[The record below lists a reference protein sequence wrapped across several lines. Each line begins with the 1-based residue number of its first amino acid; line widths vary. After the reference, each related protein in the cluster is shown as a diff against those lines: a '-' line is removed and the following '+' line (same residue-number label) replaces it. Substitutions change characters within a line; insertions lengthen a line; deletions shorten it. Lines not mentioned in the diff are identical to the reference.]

1 MQQEN
6 MKTLE
11 SLEDFRHFSEKELEI
26 RFDQLKKQ
34 IVPADKTIREQAEKH
49 WGHVAKPLGSLG
61 VLEEDIV
68 RTAAAQGEKVPD
80 FSKRALLIFCADN
93 GVVEE
98 GVSQTGQEVTAAVA
112 RSIAGRHS
120 SVCQMA
126 EVAGAD
132 IIPVDIGIQNREEI
146 HGVLNKKIRCGTRNF
161 LKEPAMTEEETVRAM
176 AVGMELVRT
185 LKEEGYRILATGEMG
200 IGNTATSSAMAA
212 ALLKCEVP
220 LVTGKGAGLSE
231 KGLLHKQEV
240 IGQAIRKYDLYE
252 KDAFTI
258 LETVGGLD
266 IAGLVGLCIGGA
278 IYRIPIVLDGVIS
291 LVAALTAEKIAPGT
305 KEYLLT
311 SHQGKEPAAK
321 FLLKALEKEAVLN
334 AHMALG
340 EGTGAV
346 MMFPLLDMALRV
358 YHAETTFFDIQVEQY
373 QRFDKL

>member
-1 MQQEN
+1 MEFIIEEPDKKIRQEIKAN
-6 MKTLE
+6 W
-11 SLEDFRHFSEKELEI
+11 DR
-26 RFDQLKKQ
+26 
-34 IVPADKTIREQAEKH
+34 
-49 WGHVAKPLGSLG
+49 VAKPLDGLGEFEGLLARIGAILGSP
-61 VLEEDIV
+61 EIDIAKKAV
-68 RTAAAQGEKVPD
+68 IVM
-80 FSKRALLIFCADN
+80 CADN
-93 GVVEE
+93 GVVAE
-98 GVSQTGQEVTAAVA
+98 GISQSGQEVTVAVA

-200 IGNTATSSAMAA
+200 IGNTTTSSAMAA

-252 KDAFTI
+252 KEAFTI

-266 IAGLVGLCIGGA
+266 IAGLVGVCIGGA

-321 FLLKALEKEAVLN
+321 FLLKSLEKEAVLN

>member
-1 MQQEN
+1 
-6 MKTLE
+6 
-11 SLEDFRHFSEKELEI
+11 
-26 RFDQLKKQ
+26 
-34 IVPADKTIREQAEKH
+34 
-49 WGHVAKPLGSLG
+49 
-61 VLEEDIV
+61 
-68 RTAAAQGEKVPD
+68 
-80 FSKRALLIFCADN
+80 
-93 GVVEE
+93 
-98 GVSQTGQEVTAAVA
+98 
-112 RSIAGRHS
+112 
-120 SVCQMA
+120 
-126 EVAGAD
+126 
-132 IIPVDIGIQNREEI
+132 VDIGIQNREEI

-161 LKEPAMTEEETVRAM
+161 LKEPAMTQEETVRAM

-200 IGNTATSSAMAA
+200 IGNTTTSSAMAA

-220 LVTGKGAGLSE
+220 FVTGKGAGLSE

-252 KDAFTI
+252 KDVFTI

-266 IAGLVGLCIGGA
+266 IAGLVGVCIGGA
-278 IYRIPIVLDGVIS
+278 IYRMPIVLDGVIS

>member
-1 MQQEN
+1 MEN
-6 MKTLE
+6 KMTLE
-11 SLEDFRHFSEKELEI
+11 ETLVQIKPLDERAMEI
-26 RFDQLKKQ
+26 AAKRWDS
-34 IVPADKTIREQAEKH
+34 I
-49 WGHVAKPLGSLG
+49 AKPLHSLG
-61 VLEEDIV
+61 KMEKLVIQIAGITGDPDIHI
-68 RTAAAQGEKVPD
+68 K
-80 FSKRALLIFCADN
+80 KRALVPMCADN

-98 GVSQTGQEVTAAVA
+98 GETQTGQEVTAIVA
-112 RSIAGRHS
+112 DNFTKCAK
-120 SVCQMA
+120 SVCIMA
-126 EVAGAD
+126 ETAGVD
-132 IIPVDIGIQNREEI
+132 LFPIDIGM
-146 HGVLNKKIRCGTRNF
+146 VTDVPSVTDPKDKVMYGTKNMAM
-161 LKEPAMTEEETVRAM
+161 EPAMSREQAAQ
-176 AVGMELVRT
+176 AVLIGIRKVKELV
-185 LKEEGYRILATGEMG
+185 EQGYDLIATGEMG
-200 IGNTATSSAMAA
+200 IGNTTTSSAMAA
-212 ALLKCEVP
+212 ALLKCEVS

>member
-1 MQQEN
+1 MYKLKDIERYC
-6 MKTLE
+6 KTKIL
-11 SLEDFRHFSEKELEI
+11 
-26 RFDQLKKQ
+26 
-34 IVPADKTIREQAEKH
+34 
-49 WGHVAKPLGSLG
+49 AKPVPSLDD
-61 VLEEDIV
+61 VKNTKLDNMFDKIRQTIEEGGLTDMV
-68 RTAAAQGEKVPD
+68 N
-80 FSKRALLIFCADN
+80 L
-93 GVVEE
+93 VEE
-98 GVSQTGQEVTAAVA
+98 HVNQE
-112 RSIAGRHS
+112 
-120 SVCQMA
+120 
-126 EVAGAD
+126 E
-132 IIPVDIGIQNREEI
+132 
-146 HGVLNKKIRCGTRNF
+146 
-161 LKEPAMTEEETVRAM
+161 
-176 AVGMELVRT
+176 
-185 LKEEGYRILATGEMG
+185 Y
-200 IGNTATSSAMAA
+200 TSMDMAA

-252 KDAFTI
+252 KEAFTI

-266 IAGLVGLCIGGA
+266 IAGLVGVCIGGA

-321 FLLKALEKEAVLN
+321 FLLKSLEKEAVLN